1 MAKRFELTRPI
12 AGTTAG
18 FYTNSTA
25 SQSSEERTKLFTVQS
40 LFEGSMA
47 MLIYSMHLKYI
58 LGEIDADSLNI
69 HNEPSSQIARK
80 CLINDDSIY
89 THFEEGWVHSI
100 C

>member
-1 MAKRFELTRPI
+1 
-12 AGTTAG
+12 
-18 FYTNSTA
+18 
-25 SQSSEERTKLFTVQS
+25 
-40 LFEGSMA
+40 MA